1 MMSVNEDCKKLCE
14 SLVARYEASKRTD
27 DAEPEWVLEPYDMA
41 YDFVNGG
48 LESIKEH
55 YVFDG
60 SDKKICKSVIEHLS
74 PLLLEDGTV
83 TESFPFPARI
93 IHDGFKFGTTSWVF
107 MGRKESEVEVFKTE
121 LNGIYGGKELFI
133 VSRKMPVEILER
145 TNGLPHPEL
154 SGFLYCGYF
163 LKKELKVE
171 VGPCHTIDGVI
182 NAVNGE
188 GLIKIRK
195 I

>member
-1 MMSVNEDCKKLCE
+1 MIEIYE
-14 SLVARYEASKRTD
+14 SSKRLD
-27 DAEPEWVLEPYDMA
+27 DAEPKWILSPYDMA

-48 LESIKEH
+48 TEAIKE
-55 YVFDG
+55 FWSLDG
-60 SDKKICKSVIEHLS
+60 SDEEICKFIIEELS
-74 PLLLEDGTV
+74 PLLLTDGTV
-83 TESFPFPARI
+83 VENFPFPPRI

-107 MGRKESEVEVFKTE
+107 MGRNESEVEVFKTE
-121 LNGIYGGKELFI
+121 LNGAYGGKELFI
-133 VSRKMPVEILER
+133 ISRKMPIEILEK

-163 LKKELKVE
+163 LEKDLKVE